1 MLSPIQQEEEP
12 RLVNGRPEGQLDY
25 EARCAIRDLVRL
37 HGFEVARDLVAGFL
51 NNEADRRRVNART
64 HV

>member
-1 MLSPIQQEEEP
+1 MLHSPIRDEEP

-37 HGFEVARDLVAGFL
+37 HGFETARDLVAGFL
-51 NNEADRRRVNART
+51 NDEADRRRQ
-64 HV
+64 

>member
-1 MLSPIQQEEEP
+1 MLSPIQQDEEP

-37 HGFEVARDLVAGFL
+37 HGFEAA
-51 NNEADRRRVNART
+51 RRRVNART